1 MNFLKVNMSALSIEV
16 KSKYL
21 NPFFSMFAVVSVFY
35 TYMYSQVFFANTLAI
50 WCAMSA
56 ITTTLLLIFRKKIN
70 NHYITANTAILIYYI
85 TLNIMVI
92 YGGGTLS
99 NSIWWLG
106 TIPMVAA
113 FLLNAFFGIIWFTIV
128 TATFFTILYMGH
140 NGLLPPNA
148 LSEAPTESRFIFSF
162 MINSSLIVILCVLAD
177 SIRDKAF
184 VEKEE
189 LRLKTFQLNQVAS
202 LGKLAAGIAHE
213 INNPLTVIK
222 GFQLKISRMIQNDGA
237 IDKAELEDYLSKIQT
252 SVLRIQTVTSLMR
265 TISEHDHDRKI
276 SQFSLNEL
284 MSDALLMLHNDI
296 EKSNIIVDMALPK
309 APIFFNG
316 IYNEIFQAFFNIIE
330 NAIQELNEVEGK
342 RIVSIKVLP
351 EENSTVVLI
360 EDNGRGISPDDRNFI
375 FDPFYSSK
383 NEGIGRGIGL
393 RFSLNTFVSNGGNL
407 ELIENSKNTV
417 FKATLP
423 MDHSTI

>member
-1 MNFLKVNMSALSIEV
+1 MSALSIEV

-35 TYMYSQVFFANTLAI
+35 TYMYSQVFFANNLAI
-50 WCAMSA
+50 WCAASA
-56 ITTTLLLIFRKKIN
+56 ISTFMLLISRKKIN
-70 NHYITANTAILIYYI
+70 NHYIEASLAILIYYI
-85 TLNIMVI
+85 VLMIMVI

-106 TIPMVAA
+106 TIPMVAS
-113 FLLNAFFGIIWFTIV
+113 FLLNAFFGVVWFTIV
-128 TATFFTILYMGH
+128 IASFFIILYMGH

-148 LSEAPTESRFIFSF
+148 LYNAPTESRFIFSF
-162 MINSSLIVILCVLAD
+162 MVNSSLIVILCVLAD

-202 LGKLAAGIAHE
+202 LGKLAAGISHE

-222 GFQLKISRMIQNDGA
+222 GFQLKISRMIANDEP
-237 IDKAELEDYLSKIQT
+237 INKNELQDYLSKIQT

-276 SQFSLNEL
+276 SQFSINEL
-284 MSDALLMLHNDI
+284 MNDALLMLHNDI
-296 EKSNIIVDMALPK
+296 EKAHINVDLDLPK
-309 APIFFNG
+309 YPLFFNG

-330 NAIQELNEVEGK
+330 NAIQELSEVEGS
-342 RIVSIKVLP
+342 RIISIKVLP
-351 EENSTVVLI
+351 EENNTIVLI
-360 EDNGRGISPDDRNFI
+360 EDNGRGISPEARHFI
-375 FDPFYSSK
+375 FDPFYTSK
-383 NEGIGRGIGL
+383 SEGVGRGMGL
-393 RFSLNTFVSNGGNL
+393 RFSLNTFISNGGNL
-407 ELIENSKNTV
+407 ELMADSKKTI

-423 MDHSTI
+423 LVEFDAQSLH

>member
-1 MNFLKVNMSALSIEV
+1 MSALSIEV